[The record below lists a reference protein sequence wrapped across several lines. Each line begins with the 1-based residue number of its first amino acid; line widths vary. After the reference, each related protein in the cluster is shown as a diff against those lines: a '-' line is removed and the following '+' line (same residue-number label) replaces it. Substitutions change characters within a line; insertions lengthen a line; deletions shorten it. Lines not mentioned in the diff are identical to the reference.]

1 MMTHSDEAARKLR
14 KVRTIA
20 TLLLVTAAVVF
31 VLASLNVARYPWL
44 AYVKA
49 FAEAAMVG
57 ALADWFAVVALFR
70 HPLGLPIPHTAILPR
85 NQARIAKSLGQ
96 FIENN
101 FLEQKAIA
109 KKVYYLEPSR
119 KFLDWLANIEHQ
131 ALVAPFVVKQIPTLM
146 QAIKPEQMSLFLGQ
160 LLKQQY
166 DGKSLGHT
174 LSQMLRMVQSYGYHQ
189 IFFIGLLEQIR
200 AWLRHEETRQLLED
214 NINSWAAKVK
224 KDNPSSWDKLVAA
237 FKGSAVDM
245 VDGWVARKV
254 LDWADN
260 YCEEVINDD
269 SHAMRAGV
277 ERKMNQL
284 IWALEFSPIMHKRLN
299 QAKDGLINSDA
310 VQQFIQHSWL
320 SLQNWSASDA
330 VKNDSMLMQQV
341 LKMMNQMLIQ
351 GAAQPEVLRRFN
363 AQISLWVREAVGQYK
378 SKVADYVAEK
388 VKSWDSQEL
397 VQKLELSVGKDL
409 QYIRI
414 NGTLVGGLVGLV
426 IYVVSGWLV

>member
-1 MMTHSDEAARKLR
+1 MTHSDEAARKLR

-260 YCEEVINDD
+260 YCAEVINDD

-284 IWALEFSPIMHKRLN
+284 VWVLEFSPIMHKRLN

-330 VKNDSMLMQQV
+330 AKSDSMLMQQV

-351 GAAQPEVLRRFN
+351 GAAQPEVLRRFD

-414 NGTLVGGLVGLV
+414 NGTLVGGLVGLL

>member
-1 MMTHSDEAARKLR
+1 MTHSDEAARKLR

-269 SHAMRAGV
+269 NHAMRAGV

-284 IWALEFSPIMHKRLN
+284 VWALEFSPIMHKRLN

-351 GAAQPEVLRRFN
+351 GAAQPEVLRRFD

-414 NGTLVGGLVGLV
+414 NGTLVGGLVGLL

>member
-330 VKNDSMLMQQV
+330 VKSDSMLMQQV

-351 GAAQPEVLRRFN
+351 GAAQPEVLRRFD

-414 NGTLVGGLVGLV
+414 NGTVIGGLIGLGLYTLSV
-426 IYVVSGWLV
+426 WLV

>member
-1 MMTHSDEAARKLR
+1 MTHSDEAARKLR

-351 GAAQPEVLRRFN
+351 GAAQPEVLRRFD

-414 NGTLVGGLVGLV
+414 NGTLVGGLVGLA

>member
-1 MMTHSDEAARKLR
+1 MTHSDEAARKLR

-269 SHAMRAGV
+269 NHAMRAGV

-284 IWALEFSPIMHKRLN
+284 VWALEFSPIMHKRLN

-330 VKNDSMLMQQV
+330 AKSDSMLMQQV

-351 GAAQPEVLRRFN
+351 GAAQPEVLRRFD

-414 NGTLVGGLVGLV
+414 NGTLVGGLVGLL

>member
-1 MMTHSDEAARKLR
+1 MTHSDEAARKLR

-351 GAAQPEVLRRFN
+351 GAAQPEVFRRFD

-414 NGTLVGGLVGLV
+414 NGTLVGGLVGLL

>member
-1 MMTHSDEAARKLR
+1 MTHSDEAARKLR

-85 NQARIAKSLGQ
+85 NQARIAHSLGQ

-269 SHAMRAGV
+269 NHAMRAGV

-284 IWALEFSPIMHKRLN
+284 VWALEFSPIMHKRLN

-330 VKNDSMLMQQV
+330 LKSDSMLMQQV

-351 GAAQPEVLRRFN
+351 GAAQPEVLRRFD

>member
-351 GAAQPEVLRRFN
+351 GAAQPEVLRRFD

-414 NGTLVGGLVGLV
+414 NGTLVGGLVGLA
-426 IYVVSGWLV
+426 IYVVSGWLM

>member
-1 MMTHSDEAARKLR
+1 MTHSDEAARKLR

-351 GAAQPEVLRRFN
+351 GAAQPEVLRRFD

-426 IYVVSGWLV
+426 IYIVSGWLI

>member
-1 MMTHSDEAARKLR
+1 MTHSDEAARKLR

-269 SHAMRAGV
+269 NHAMRAGV

-284 IWALEFSPIMHKRLN
+284 VWALEFSPIMHKRLN

-330 VKNDSMLMQQV
+330 AKSDSMLMQQV

-351 GAAQPEVLRRFN
+351 GAAQPEVLRRFD

-426 IYVVSGWLV
+426 IYVVSGWLM

>member
-1 MMTHSDEAARKLR
+1 MTHSDEAARKLR

-351 GAAQPEVLRRFN
+351 GAAQLEVLRRFD

>member
-1 MMTHSDEAARKLR
+1 MTHSDEAARKLR

-341 LKMMNQMLIQ
+341 LKMMSQMLIQ
-351 GAAQPEVLRRFN
+351 GAAQPEVLRRFD

>member
-1 MMTHSDEAARKLR
+1 MTHSDEAARKLR

-31 VLASLNVARYPWL
+31 VLASLNVSRYPWL

-330 VKNDSMLMQQV
+330 VKSDSMLMQQV

-351 GAAQPEVLRRFN
+351 GAAQPEVLRRFD

-414 NGTLVGGLVGLV
+414 NGTLVGGLVGLL

>member
-1 MMTHSDEAARKLR
+1 MTHSDEAARKLR

-330 VKNDSMLMQQV
+330 AKSDSMLMQQV

-351 GAAQPEVLRRFN
+351 GAAQPEVLRRFD

>member
-1 MMTHSDEAARKLR
+1 MTHSDEAARKLR

-351 GAAQPEVLRRFN
+351 GAAQPEVLRRFD

-414 NGTLVGGLVGLV
+414 NGTLVGGLVGLL

>member
-1 MMTHSDEAARKLR
+1 MTHSDEAARKLR

-284 IWALEFSPIMHKRLN
+284 VWALEFSPIMHKRLN

-330 VKNDSMLMQQV
+330 VKSDSMLMQQV

-351 GAAQPEVLRRFN
+351 GAAQPEVLRRFD

>member
-1 MMTHSDEAARKLR
+1 MTTTPNAAAEKLR
-14 KVRTIA
+14 RARFIA
-20 TLLLVTAAVVF
+20 TSLLVLAAIVF
-31 VLASLNVARYPWL
+31 VVASLYLSRYPWL

-85 NQARIAKSLGQ
+85 NQNRIADSLGQ
-96 FIENN
+96 FIQNN

-109 KKVYYLEPSR
+109 KKVYFLEPSR
-119 KFLDWLANIEHQ
+119 KVLNWLSDIEHQ
-131 ALVAPFVVKQIPTLM
+131 ALVAPFIVKQIPTM
-146 QAIKPEQMSLFLGQ
+146 MRAVKPEQLSLFLSQ

-166 DGKSLGHT
+166 DGKSLGFT
-174 LSQMLRMVQSYGYHQ
+174 LGQMLRMVQSYGYHQ
-189 IFFIGLLEQIR
+189 IFFIGVLEQIR
-200 AWLRHEETRQLLED
+200 AWLRNEHTRQLLED
-214 NINSWAAKVK
+214 NINSWANKVK

-237 FKGSAVDM
+237 FKGSAVEM

-269 SHAMRAGV
+269 AHAMREGV

-284 IWALEFSPIMHKRLN
+284 IWALEHSPIMHRRLN
-299 QAKDGLINSDA
+299 QAKDSLMQSEA
-310 VQQFIQHSWL
+310 VLGFIEHSWQ
-320 SLQNWSASDA
+320 SLQRWSEEDIQRS
-330 VKNDSMLMQQV
+330 DSMLMQQV

-351 GAAQPEVLRRFN
+351 GAAQPEVLRRFD
-363 AQISLWVREAVGQYK
+363 AQMSLWIREAVEQYK
-378 SKVADYVAEK
+378 SNVAEYVSEK
-388 VKSWDSQEL
+388 VKSWNSDEL
-397 VQKLELSVGKDL
+397 VEKLELSVGKDL

-414 NGTLVGGLVGLV
+414 NGTLVGGMVGLI
-426 IYVVSGWLV
+426 IYVVSGWLI

>member
-1 MMTHSDEAARKLR
+1 MTHSDEAARKLR

-351 GAAQPEVLRRFN
+351 GAAQPEVLRRFD

-426 IYVVSGWLV
+426 IYIVSGWLT

>member
-1 MMTHSDEAARKLR
+1 MTHSDEAARKLR

-330 VKNDSMLMQQV
+330 AKSDSMLMQQV

-351 GAAQPEVLRRFN
+351 GAAQPEVLRRFD

-426 IYVVSGWLV
+426 IYVVSGWLM

>member
-1 MMTHSDEAARKLR
+1 MTHSDEAARKLR

-85 NQARIAKSLGQ
+85 NQTRIANSLGQ

-330 VKNDSMLMQQV
+330 VKSDSMLMQQV

-351 GAAQPEVLRRFN
+351 GAAQPEVLRRFD

>member
-1 MMTHSDEAARKLR
+1 MTHSDEAARKLR

-284 IWALEFSPIMHKRLN
+284 VWALEFSPIMHKRLN

-351 GAAQPEVLRRFN
+351 GAAQPEVLRRFD

>member
-1 MMTHSDEAARKLR
+1 MTHSDEAARKLR

-341 LKMMNQMLIQ
+341 LKMMSQMLIQ
-351 GAAQPEVLRRFN
+351 GAAQPEVLRRFD

-414 NGTLVGGLVGLV
+414 NGTLVGGLVGLL

>member
-284 IWALEFSPIMHKRLN
+284 VWALEFSPIMHKRLN

-351 GAAQPEVLRRFN
+351 GAAQPEVLRRFD

>member
-1 MMTHSDEAARKLR
+1 MTHSDEAARKLR

-269 SHAMRAGV
+269 NHAMRAGV

-351 GAAQPEVLRRFN
+351 GAAQPEVLRRFD

>member
-31 VLASLNVARYPWL
+31 VLASLNVSRYPWL

-269 SHAMRAGV
+269 NHAMRAGV

-284 IWALEFSPIMHKRLN
+284 VWALEFSPIMHKRLN

-330 VKNDSMLMQQV
+330 AKSDSMLMQQV

-351 GAAQPEVLRRFN
+351 GAAQPEVLRRFD

-414 NGTLVGGLVGLV
+414 NGTLVGGLVGLA
-426 IYVVSGWLV
+426 IYVVSGWLM

>member
-1 MMTHSDEAARKLR
+1 MTHSDEAARKLR

-351 GAAQPEVLRRFN
+351 GAAQPEVLRRFD

>member
-1 MMTHSDEAARKLR
+1 MTHSDEAARKLR

-351 GAAQPEVLRRFN
+351 GAAQPEVLRRFD

-426 IYVVSGWLV
+426 IYVVSGWLM

>member
-1 MMTHSDEAARKLR
+1 MTHSDEAARKLR

-310 VQQFIQHSWL
+310 VQQFIQYSWL

-351 GAAQPEVLRRFN
+351 GAAQPEVLRRFD

-414 NGTLVGGLVGLV
+414 NGTLVGGLVGLA
-426 IYVVSGWLV
+426 IYVVSGWLM

>member
-1 MMTHSDEAARKLR
+1 MTHSDEAARKLR

-260 YCEEVINDD
+260 YCEEAINDD

-351 GAAQPEVLRRFN
+351 GAAQPEVLRRFD

-378 SKVADYVAEK
+378 SKVADYVAEI

>member
-260 YCEEVINDD
+260 CCEEVINDD

-351 GAAQPEVLRRFN
+351 GAAQPEVLRRFD

-414 NGTLVGGLVGLV
+414 NGTLVGGLVGLL

>member
-1 MMTHSDEAARKLR
+1 MTHSDEAARKLR

-44 AYVKA
+44 AYEKA

-351 GAAQPEVLRRFN
+351 GAAQPEVLRRFD

>member
-1 MMTHSDEAARKLR
+1 MTHSDEAARKLR

-330 VKNDSMLMQQV
+330 AKSDSMLMQQV

-351 GAAQPEVLRRFN
+351 GAAQPEVLRRFD

-414 NGTLVGGLVGLV
+414 NGTLVGGLVGLL

>member
-1 MMTHSDEAARKLR
+1 MTHSDEAARKLR

-299 QAKDGLINSDA
+299 QAKAGLINSDA

-351 GAAQPEVLRRFN
+351 GAAQPEVLRRFD

>member
-351 GAAQPEVLRRFN
+351 GAAQPEVLRRFD

-426 IYVVSGWLV
+426 IYVVSGWLM

>member
-1 MMTHSDEAARKLR
+1 MTHSDEAARKLR

-85 NQARIAKSLGQ
+85 NQTRIANSLGQ

-351 GAAQPEVLRRFN
+351 GAAQPEVLRRFD

-414 NGTLVGGLVGLV
+414 NGTLVGGLVGLL

>member
-1 MMTHSDEAARKLR
+1 MTHSDEAARKLR

-200 AWLRHEETRQLLED
+200 AWLRHEETRQLLEE

-320 SLQNWSASDA
+320 SLQNWSVSDA

-351 GAAQPEVLRRFN
+351 GAAQPEVLRRFD

-426 IYVVSGWLV
+426 IYVVSGWLM

>member
-1 MMTHSDEAARKLR
+1 MTHSDEAARKLR

-351 GAAQPEVLRRFN
+351 GAAQPEVLRRFD

-397 VQKLELSVGKDL
+397 VQKLELSVGTDL

-414 NGTLVGGLVGLV
+414 NGTLVGGWVGLV

>member
-1 MMTHSDEAARKLR
+1 MTHPNEAAKKLQR
-14 KVRTIA
+14 VRTTA
-20 TLLLVTAAVVF
+20 TLLLVLVAVVF
-31 VLASLNVARYPWL
+31 VVSSLYVARYPWL
-44 AYVKA
+44 GYVKA

-85 NQARIAKSLGQ
+85 NQARIADSLGQ
-96 FIENN
+96 FIQNN

-146 QAIKPEQMSLFLGQ
+146 RAIKPEQMSLFLGQ
-160 LLKQQY
+160 LLQQQY

-174 LSQMLRMVQSYGYHQ
+174 LAQMLRMVQGYGYHQ

-224 KDNPSSWDKLVAA
+224 KDNPSSWDRLVAA

-269 SHAMRAGV
+269 THPMRAGV

-284 IWALEFSPIMHKRLN
+284 VWALEFSPIMHRRLN
-299 QAKDGLINSDA
+299 QAKDGIIRSDA

-320 SLQNWSASDA
+320 SLQQWSESDA
-330 VKNDSMLMQQV
+330 AKSDSMLMQQV

-351 GAAQPEVLRRFN
+351 GAAQPEVLRRFD
-363 AQISLWVREAVGQYK
+363 ARVSLWVREAVEQYK
-378 SKVADYVAEK
+378 SKVAEYVSEK

-426 IYVVSGWLV
+426 IYVVSGWLM

>member
-1 MMTHSDEAARKLR
+1 MTHSDEAARKLR

-269 SHAMRAGV
+269 NHAMRAGV

-330 VKNDSMLMQQV
+330 LKSDSMLMQQV

-351 GAAQPEVLRRFN
+351 GAAQPEVLRRFD

-414 NGTLVGGLVGLV
+414 NGTLVGGLVGLA
-426 IYVVSGWLV
+426 IYVVSGWLM